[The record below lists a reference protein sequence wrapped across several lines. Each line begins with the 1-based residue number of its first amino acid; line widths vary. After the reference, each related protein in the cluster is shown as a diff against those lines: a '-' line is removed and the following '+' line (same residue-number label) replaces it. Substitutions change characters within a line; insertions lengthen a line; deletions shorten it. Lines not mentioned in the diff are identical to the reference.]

1 MCRSCPRTEAQEAD
15 LWAAPLGQ
23 IRLNDIA
30 GWPLLISIASPYGC
44 HAACSASK
52 RARAFFPSLAAAAM
66 LEKKSGELSSGPHR
80 PALVDLPPPEVWRI
94 PSQLHDDRIVG
105 WLKSFTHAA
114 QMAMVVL
121 NFKWRREGRGVAVP
135 SKSPWPPGKG
145 TKGRRDEQCRGTDCP
160 LAIE

>member
-66 LEKKSGELSSGPHR
+66 LEKKSGELSSGPPATGTGRSPTARGLEDSLATSRR
-80 PALVDLPPPEVWRI
+80 PNSRLAQI
-94 PSQLHDDRIVG
+94 LHSCGSNGDGR
-105 WLKSFTHAA
+105 LKF
-114 QMAMVVL
+114 QMAAGRA
-121 NFKWRREGRGVAVP
+121 WRCRAVKKP
-135 SKSPWPPGKG
+135 MAAGESDQGP
-145 TKGRRDEQCRGTDCP
+145 KGRAMQGGRIARLP
-160 LAIE
+160 